1 MATPNTKATRNTSL
15 RAVVPEITLA
25 RAKAWRDLAGIMSVT
40 EITTLDCL
48 GVPIF
53 AAERPNAGADVFTY
67 GKG

>member
-1 MATPNTKATRNTSL
+1 M
-15 RAVVPEITLA
+15 VPEITLA